1 MKTMESVG
9 NFYEQVFV
17 GSSSHEQT
25 IQALLT
31 LLEYLLSS
39 NAVCLGVHNIKL
51 LWQIF
56 VEEPNY
62 TLEQSVFLNWI
73 NNANEDNNNQYVRQT
88 EMFTTDEKKFLFTEI
103 LCKSV
108 VRTNASLPLAKCFN
122 HYFKQINRASKT
134 LKITPKRS
142 RVTDFSGLTGLHSL
156 WEISLKAE
164 NAKVRELCSN
174 LLVEMHLKLEEPDDQ
189 ITT

>member
-1 MKTMESVG
+1 MKTMENVG
-9 NFYEQVFV
+9 TFYEQIFV
-17 GSSSHEQT
+17 GSNSHEQT
-25 IQALLT
+25 VQAMLT

-39 NAVCLGVHNIKL
+39 NSVCLGVHNIKL

-62 TLEQSVFLNWI
+62 TMEQTMFLNWI
-73 NNANEDNNNQYVRQT
+73 NNTNEDSTSQYARQT

-108 VRTNASLPLAKCFN
+108 TRTNASLPLAKCFN
-122 HYFKQINRASKT
+122 HYFKQINKAERT
-134 LKITPKRS
+134 LKMSYKRS
-142 RVTDFSGLTGLHSL
+142 RVTDFDGLTGLQSL

-164 NAKVRELCSN
+164 NAKVREICSD
-174 LLVEMHLKLEEPDDQ
+174 LLVEMHLKLEEPNDQ
-189 ITT
+189 ITA